1 MNNKFYL
8 FTLLCLALI
17 FGNCNQSQA
26 QPSAG
31 TIKVASDSTLRKSGY
46 VAVGDLKMY
55 YEIHGQGQPLLLLHG
70 GLMDLSFWGTT
81 LTELAKTHQ
90 VIAFDME
97 GHGRTADLDRPLTWE
112 QITDDVAAATRNL
125 GYQKVDV
132 MGYSLGGVVALRM
145 GMKYPEQVNKLVVVS
160 GIYSADGYY
169 PLLKQHW
176 PTAEQL
182 AGSEQEQEYV
192 KVAPNPAHW
201 TIFVEKVRAELIHF
215 KGWDD
220 SEVRTIKAPTLIL
233 FGDNDAVLPE
243 YEVHL
248 FRLLG
253 GDKAIGGIADPLR
266 SQMAVLPNTTHFD
279 ICMKTDLLIP
289 MINPFLKEEVTP
301 TE

>member
-1 MNNKFYL
+1 MNKKFYL
-8 FTLLCLALI
+8 LVLLCFAL
-17 FGNCNQSQA
+17 GLGKCNQLFA
-26 QPSAG
+26 QISDSNIE
-31 TIKVASDSTLRKSGY
+31 TVSDSTLCKSGY
-46 VAVGDLKMY
+46 VSVGKLNMY

-70 GLMDLSFWGTT
+70 GLMNLSFWGTT

-112 QITDDVAAATRNL
+112 QIADDVAAATKKM

-145 GMKYPEQVNKLVVVS
+145 GMKYPDLVNKLVVVS

-169 PLLKQHW
+169 PFLKQHW

-182 AGSEQEQEYV
+182 VGSLQEKEYA

-201 TIFVEKVRAELIHF
+201 PVFVEKVRTELINF
-215 KGWDD
+215 KGWAD
-220 SEVRTIKAPTLIL
+220 SEVQTIKAPTLIL

-243 YEVHL
+243 HEVHL

-253 GDKAIGGIADPLR
+253 GDKAIGGIAGSLR

-279 ICMKTDLLIP
+279 ICMKTDLLISI
-289 MINPFLKEEVTP
+289 INPFLH
-301 TE
+301 